1 MSHRQMMHI
10 VKYIAF
16 ALEPNQCK
24 IFRLD
29 YLKAIQINKDK
40 YHSNFCTNSL
50 LRTWRTKLLTLD
62 TFVVLLSVTFVVET
76 SGSVLSEELQNSI
89 DIFF

>member
-29 YLKAIQINKDK
+29 YLKAIQINIK